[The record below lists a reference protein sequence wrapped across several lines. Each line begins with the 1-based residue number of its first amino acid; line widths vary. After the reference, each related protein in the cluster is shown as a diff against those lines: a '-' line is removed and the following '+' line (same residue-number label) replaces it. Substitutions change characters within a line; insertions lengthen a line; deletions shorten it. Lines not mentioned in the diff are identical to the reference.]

1 MDIYCYFCALLT
13 LPIDVM
19 FLYTDFSTFL
29 KKYFEF
35 KVQKLS
41 VNAGFSCPTRNGYIG
56 YGGCTY
62 CNNQSFNPDYCT
74 GNRSVKEQLEDGKMF
89 FSRKYP
95 EMKYLAYFQ
104 AYTNTYEKI
113 EILKRLYEEA
123 LAVENVVGLVI
134 GTRPDCVSEDL
145 LGYLSE
151 LGRHTFVLLEY
162 GVETTD
168 DALLERINRGHT
180 FDCAAK
186 AICLTARYGL
196 HVGAHLILGLPGQ
209 AAEQMVEQADILSDL
224 PLETLKLHQLQLVR
238 GTVMAREYERYP
250 SDFNFLSVD
259 EYADLVI
266 GFLER
271 LRPDIVVERF
281 TSQTPKELL
290 IAPDWGLK
298 NYEFVALIQ
307 RRLKERC
314 TYQGRLWKGRMD

>member
-1 MDIYCYFCALLT
+1 MYKE
-13 LPIDVM
+13 M
-19 FLYTDFSTFL
+19 LYNDLSTFL
-29 KKYFEF
+29 SLHFPF
-35 KVQKLS
+35 KVQKIS
-41 VNAGFSCPTRNGYIG
+41 INAGFTCPNRDGSVG

-62 CNNQSFNPDYCT
+62 CNNQTFNPAYCHT
-74 GNRSVKEQLEDGKMF
+74 DKSVGQQLEEGKRF
-89 FSRKYP
+89 FSGKYP

>member
-1 MDIYCYFCALLT
+1 M
-13 LPIDVM
+13 
-19 FLYTDFSTFL
+19 
-29 KKYFEF
+29 
-35 KVQKLS
+35 
-41 VNAGFSCPTRNGYIG
+41 
-56 YGGCTY
+56 
-62 CNNQSFNPDYCT
+62 
-74 GNRSVKEQLEDGKMF
+74 
-89 FSRKYP
+89 
-95 EMKYLAYFQ
+95 
-104 AYTNTYEKI
+104 
-113 EILKRLYEEA
+113 
-123 LAVENVVGLVI
+123 
-134 GTRPDCVSEDL
+134 
-145 LGYLSE
+145 
-151 LGRHTFVLLEY
+151 
-162 GVETTD
+162 
-168 DALLERINRGHT
+168 
-180 FDCAAK
+180 
-186 AICLTARYGL
+186 